1 MAIRSEIIFIT
12 KLDYPMLTLH
22 DVRAE
27 RVSRVHRASP
37 GELRRGGGLGSH

>member
-1 MAIRSEIIFIT
+1 MAIGLEIILIT
-12 KLDYPMLTLH
+12 KVVYPMFTLH

-27 RVSRVHRASP
+27 RMSRVHRTSP